1 MKRNLAALKVHK
13 SVPAAA
19 ASAEIPQERRLP
31 VYTRVYTEDSKSTSS
46 CEEVEDV
53 EKANVRR
60 EDQESI
66 KQEIDVEGSR
76 KRVKNYAARL
86 SAYPNK
92 GLCGLKEVFDSE
104 KNLRKK
110 ISRLCQLVKEAQH
123 LVIITGAGISTS
135 VGIPDFRGPNGVWT
149 LEKKKT
155 KMKIIKSG
163 SDTGKDKDKTDTE
176 ITAFSKM
183 DPECFD
189 DAKPSITHEI
199 ITELHKR
206 GIVKYLI
213 SQNVDGLHLRSGFPR
228 NAIAELHGN
237 LYTEKCG
244 TCKKEYFG
252 DRDLGGVGLKPTGG
266 NCKETNVRLL

>member
-123 LVIITGAGISTS
+123 LVIITERNIEN
-135 VGIPDFRGPNGVWT
+135 R
-149 LEKKKT
+149 
-155 KMKIIKSG
+155 SG
-163 SDTGKDKDKTDTE
+163 YIYLCWNSRFQRSKWCMDAREEKDKNENYK
-176 ITAFSKM
+176 IR
-183 DPECFD
+183 
-189 DAKPSITHEI
+189 I
-199 ITELHKR
+199 R
-206 GIVKYLI
+206 YRQRQR
-213 SQNVDGLHLRSGFPR
+213 QNRH
-228 NAIAELHGN
+228 
-237 LYTEKCG
+237 
-244 TCKKEYFG
+244 
-252 DRDLGGVGLKPTGG
+252 
-266 NCKETNVRLL
+266 